1 MAVLLIVT
9 TLLSFNNYM
18 YAWTVGH
25 TVANG
30 VKYKIYHL
38 NYYQDDYTNLRA
50 SVEGYTSDCSS
61 NLTIPT
67 EILYSIQKGSDMI
80 TYTIP
85 VYSVGEKAF
94 FECSILKSVSIP
106 KIHLED
112 SAFEGCINLESV
124 DWKEVPVTHVYSS
137 TGDYDTYLIAGKRVF
152 AGCTSLQD
160 VSLPPLLE
168 VLEESTFEGCTSLE
182 GITLPSGL
190 KELASSVFKGCTALK
205 SIHLPSNLKRIPS
218 YAFQNCTS
226 LEEITLPTLLAYIGE
241 CAFNNCS
248 SLENIYSDILD
259 AWQIDYYG
267 GDDKEL
273 LFKEFKGIHPHSV
286 LHIPKGARQS
296 YAQNGVWNGIRFI
309 RENGA
314 KIVSNIEEL
323 SNKKAYRIQAE
334 QARRG
339 ILYPGNNSDIN
350 VLVTRGGGW
359 DYETDLKFK
368 IDDTDK
374 NQQFAI
380 YNKEG
385 KYYLYNIGTKQF
397 VSGYGHCFLRGWHD
411 WNELNVIQ
419 FIMRKAPGFDISIIS
434 SSEAGEFI
442 FALDDKEWINLSVS
456 SRNGIADL
464 GCVGGWTTED
474 GGNRLEIVEVG
485 DLSEDVQANIE
496 KAFDHVVFQ
505 VGDLSQL
512 SNEKSYLLKTHKIR
526 DYDETGVVYANKEG
540 FLDIIDGSSDYP
552 NSGFDA
558 VDINDSNIQFALYN
572 YGGKFYFFNV
582 GQSKFVDLDNL
593 GETPIEYYILPDDYT
608 GTFFLCTVYEDDID
622 ESMNVNGSQCFEI
635 YEGGVLSAEVQNDII
650 AALNGGTG
658 LQPLENDRC
667 KIQIYDISGRKLN
680 QMQCGINILR
690 MKDGTSRKVL
700 VK

>member
-1 MAVLLIVT
+1 MKTRTFKVAVLLIVT
-9 TLLSFNNYM
+9 ALLSFNNYM
-18 YAWTVGH
+18 YASWTAGH
-25 TVANG
+25 TVVNG
-30 VKYKIYHL
+30 VKYKIYFS
-38 NYYQDDYTNLRA
+38 NIQDDYTHLGA
-50 SVEGYTSDCSS
+50 LVEGYTSDCPS

-67 EILYSIQKGSDMI
+67 DILYSIQKGSEII
-80 TYTIP
+80 TYTVP
-85 VYSVGEKAF
+85 VSRVGEKAF

-106 KIHLED
+106 KIGLED
-112 SAFEGCINLESV
+112 SAFEGCVNLESV

-137 TGDYDTYLIAGKRVF
+137 EGDYDTYLMREKRVF
-152 AGCTSLQD
+152 AGCTSLKD

-190 KELASSVFKGCTALK
+190 KELRSSVFKGCTALK
-205 SIHLPSNLKRIPS
+205 SIHLPSDLKRIPG

-226 LEEITLPTLLAYIGE
+226 LEEITLPTSLAYIGV

-248 SLENIYSDILD
+248 SLKNIYSDILD
-259 AWQIDYYG
+259 AGQIDYYG

-273 LFKEFKGIHPHSV
+273 LFKEFEGIHPHSV

-296 YAQNGVWNGIRFI
+296 YAQQGVWNGIRFI

-314 KIVSNIEEL
+314 KMVSNIGEL
-323 SNKKAYRIQAE
+323 SNSKAYRIQAE

-339 ILYPGNNSDIN
+339 ILYPGNIDDIN
-350 VLVTRGGGW
+350 LLVTSGGGG
-359 DYETDLKFK
+359 DYYTDWVSK

-385 KYYLYNIGTKQF
+385 KYYLYNVGTKQF
-397 VSGYGHCFLRGWHD
+397 VSGYGHRFFDVDVWQEQHY
-411 WNELNVIQ
+411 WNDPNVIH
-419 FIMRKAPGFDISIIS
+419 FIMSKTPGFDVSITS

-456 SRNGIADL
+456 

-485 DLSEDVQANIE
+485 DLSEDVQAEIE

-512 SNEKSYLLKTHKIR
+512 SNEKCYLLKTHKVSY
-526 DYDETGVVYANKEG
+526 YDEPGVVYANKEG

-558 VDINDSNIQFALYN
+558 VDMNDSNNQYALYN
-572 YGGKFYFFNV
+572 YGGFFYFYNV

-593 GETPIEYYILPDDYT
+593 GETPIEHYILPDDYT
-608 GTFFLCTVYEDDID
+608 GTFFLCTVYEDYID
-622 ESMNVNGSQCFEI
+622 ESMGCFEI
-635 YEGGVLSAEVQNDII
+635 YEAGVLSAEVQNDII
-650 AALNGGTG
+650 AALGGDTG
-658 LQPLENDRC
+658 IQPLENDRC
-667 KIQIYDISGRKLN
+667 KIQISDLHGRCITK
-680 QMQCGINILR
+680 MQHGVNIIR
-690 MKDGTSRKVL
+690 YSDGSNRKVL